1 MTSRENTNR
10 FTESLTRD
18 NTVLLLVDHQV
29 GLFAAIRDYSPAE
42 LKHNVVALAKVAR
55 ILGIPTLVTTTAEK
69 FLWGPIAP
77 ELKAVLDPSVQVID
91 RTTVNAWTDPRIPA
105 AVASTGRKKLIIAGI
120 STDVCLTL
128 PALSAT
134 GAGYDVYGVVDA
146 SGTINETKR
155 TTAMLR
161 MQQAGVIVVDHGA
174 VIVEMLGDNADPLA
188 PKVYEALDVGFA
200 IVNAQLREAYGQAA
214 AQG

>member
-1 MTSRENTNR
+1 MPENANRNR
-10 FTESLTRD
+10 FTEPLTRD
-18 NTVLLLVDHQV
+18 NAALLLVDHQV

-42 LKHNVVALAKVAR
+42 LKHNVVALAKAAR
-55 ILGIPTLVTTTAEK
+55 VLGLPIIVTTTAAK

-77 ELKAVLDPSVQVID
+77 ELKAALDPEVQVID
-91 RTTVNAWTDPRIPA
+91 RSTVNAWTDPRIPA
-105 AVASTGRKKLIIAGI
+105 AVAATGRTKLIIAGI

-155 TTAMLR
+155 MTSILR

-174 VIVEMLGDNADPLA
+174 VVVELLGDNADPLA
-188 PKVYEALDVGFA
+188 RQVYEALDVGFA
-200 IVNAQLREAYGQAA
+200 ILNAQLREAYGKAA
-214 AQG
+214 T